1 MIESSVPATV
11 TIVKPHL
18 PARRVKVCSKH
29 LLQIWL
35 HLLGICKISKTNKL
49 ISLLKKWTPYDIQVL
64 PPLNFQG
71 WTTAHFQ
78 KCMCMQDVL
87 DNVIEHITKL
97 KC

>member
-1 MIESSVPATV
+1 
-11 TIVKPHL
+11 
-18 PARRVKVCSKH
+18 
-29 LLQIWL
+29 
-35 HLLGICKISKTNKL
+35 
-49 ISLLKKWTPYDIQVL
+49 VL